1 MNRLCILLSA
11 ALVGCPSADV
21 VTDDDDATDATDDPK
36 FGSSVIGGD
45 RPANV
50 VVPAAYDGFEAAPL
64 IVLLHGYGASAQ
76 LQDFYFRYSAR
87 SDADGFLLVLPDG
100 TDDSSGTPFWNAS
113 PTSDEPIDDVAYLTG
128 LVDEMEETWQVDPD
142 RIYFAGHSNG
152 GFMSYRMA
160 CEIPE
165 RLAGIL
171 NFAGLS
177 PYLDEAGCTP
187 TEPVSVL
194 HVHGTQD
201 DQVPYAP
208 SGGRLGAEAVASLW
222 ADRAGCDLGAP
233 AEGVALDLIDGI
245 DGDETTITNY
255 EAGCEDN
262 RSVSL
267 WTLQEGGHLPLFND
281 GWAEQTIGWLLER
294 RR

>member
-1 MNRLCILLSA
+1 MNRLCLLLSA
-11 ALVGCPSADV
+11 ALVGCPSTGV
-21 VTDDDDATDATDDPK
+21 GTDDDDSSVPDLVPK
-36 FGSSVIGGD
+36 FGSTVIGGD

-50 VVPAAYDGFEAAPL
+50 VVPATYDGLEEAPL
-64 IVLLHGYGASAQ
+64 LILLHGYGASAQ

-87 SDADGFLLVLPDG
+87 ADEDGFLLVLPDG
-100 TDDSSGTPFWNAS
+100 TDDFSGTPFWNARPDS
-113 PTSDEPIDDVAYLTG
+113 GEPIDDVAYLTG
-128 LVDEMEETWQVDPD
+128 LIDEMEETWRVDPN

-152 GFMSYRMA
+152 GYMSYRMA
-160 CEIPE
+160 CEIPG

-177 PYLDEAGCTP
+177 PYMDEQWCSP

-208 SGGRLGAEAVASLW
+208 TSGRLGAEEVTSLW
-222 ADRAGCDLGAP
+222 AERAGCDIGAS
-233 AEGVALDLIDGI
+233 EDGGALDLIDGI
-245 DGDETTITNY
+245 EGSETVIKNY
-255 EAGCEDN
+255 EVGCAER

-267 WTLQEGGHLPLFND
+267 WTLEEGGHLPLFND
-281 GWAEQTIGWLLER
+281 GWAEQTIGWLLEHR
-294 RR
+294 R